1 MELKEKLK
9 NLPASPGVY
18 LLKDSS
24 GQIIYVG
31 KSKKL
36 KNRVSSY
43 FQHSK
48 NRIGKVE
55 KLVKHM
61 KDFDFILTDTEF
73 EALMLECKLI
83 KEIQP
88 MYNRMMKAT
97 KAYNY
102 IVFRWQKGIYHME
115 IANEIEKDDIHYY
128 FGPFTS
134 KGTVEKAINAIKA
147 FYQIDCSETIPRNSP
162 CLNFSIG
169 KCVGICFDP
178 VAQEMYQQIIHR
190 LISLFKKNDTR
201 IIEEM
206 SAKMNEASSNFE
218 FERAAE
224 IRDTITKVNRI
235 LQTETVVNFM
245 KGNHPIVALEYLDDF
260 RIKLFLIRRNE
271 IMFRQIYKVKHLDIQ
286 DMKRK
291 ICTSLTRTNQ
301 HIGTLEKE
309 EIDEAYIIYRYLNS
323 NDCEYVVIEDEW
335 VGSTESGCLENVL
348 KRILPI

>member
-1 MELKEKLK
+1 
-9 NLPASPGVY
+9 
-18 LLKDSS
+18 
-24 GQIIYVG
+24 
-31 KSKKL
+31 
-36 KNRVSSY
+36 
-43 FQHSK
+43 
-48 NRIGKVE
+48 
-55 KLVKHM
+55 
-61 KDFDFILTDTEF
+61 
-73 EALMLECKLI
+73 
-83 KEIQP
+83 
-88 MYNRMMKAT
+88 
-97 KAYNY
+97 
-102 IVFRWQKGIYHME
+102 
-115 IANEIEKDDIHYY
+115 
-128 FGPFTS
+128 
-134 KGTVEKAINAIKA
+134 
-147 FYQIDCSETIPRNSP
+147 
-162 CLNFSIG
+162 
-169 KCVGICFDP
+169 
-178 VAQEMYQQIIHR
+178 
-190 LISLFKKNDTR
+190 
-201 IIEEM
+201 M